1 MNEWDR
7 DNLQFI
13 LNTTDESFED
23 WLDQADNDD
32 VEYALSLIRTAK
44 AELLTQE
51 YELLDEV
58 NDMSDANLLID
69 RIRNVRKDQL
79 FLGRIWF

>member
-1 MNEWDR
+1 MNDWDR
-7 DNLQFI
+7 DNLHFI
-13 LNTTDESFED
+13 LNTTDDSFED

-32 VEYALSLIRTAK
+32 IDYALNLIRTAK

-51 YELLDEV
+51 HELLDEV

-69 RIRNVRKDQL
+69 RIRNVGKDS
-79 FLGRIWF
+79 

>member
-1 MNEWDR
+1 MNDWDR
-7 DNLQFI
+7 DNLHFI

-69 RIRNVRKDQL
+69 RIRNVRKD
-79 FLGRIWF
+79 

>member
-51 YELLDEV
+51 HELLDEV
-58 NDMSDANLLID
+58 NDVSDANLLID
-69 RIRNVRKDQL
+69 RIRNVRKD
-79 FLGRIWF
+79 

>member
-1 MNEWDR
+1 MNDWDR
-7 DNLQFI
+7 DNLHFI

-32 VEYALSLIRTAK
+32 IDYALNLIRTAK

-51 YELLDEV
+51 HELLDDI
-58 NDMSDANLLID
+58 NDTAEANLLID
-69 RIRNVRKDQL
+69 RIRNVRKD
-79 FLGRIWF
+79 

>member
-1 MNEWDR
+1 MNDWDR
-7 DNLQFI
+7 DNLHFI

-69 RIRNVRKDQL
+69 RIRNVGKDS
-79 FLGRIWF
+79 

>member
-1 MNEWDR
+1 MNDWDR
-7 DNLQFI
+7 DNLHFI
-13 LNTTDESFED
+13 LNTTDESFDD

-69 RIRNVRKDQL
+69 RIRNVRKD
-79 FLGRIWF
+79 

>member
-1 MNEWDR
+1 MNDWDR
-7 DNLQFI
+7 DNLHFI

-32 VEYALSLIRTAK
+32 VEYALNLIRIAK

-51 YELLDEV
+51 HELLDDVE
-58 NDMSDANLLID
+58 NTAEADLLIE
-69 RIRNVRKDQL
+69 RIRNVRKD
-79 FLGRIWF
+79 

>member
-1 MNEWDR
+1 MNDWDR
-7 DNLQFI
+7 DNLHFI

-32 VEYALSLIRTAK
+32 VEYALTLIRIAK

-51 YELLDEV
+51 HELLDDVE
-58 NDMSDANLLID
+58 NTAEADLLIE
-69 RIRNVRKDQL
+69 RIRNVRKD
-79 FLGRIWF
+79 

>member
-32 VEYALSLIRTAK
+32 VEYALSLIRMAK

-51 YELLDEV
+51 HELLDDV
-58 NDMSDANLLID
+58 DDVSDANLLID
-69 RIRNVRKDQL
+69 RIRNVRKD
-79 FLGRIWF
+79 

>member
-1 MNEWDR
+1 MNDWDR
-7 DNLQFI
+7 DNLHFI

-58 NDMSDANLLID
+58 NDMSEANLLID
-69 RIRNVRKDQL
+69 RIRNVRKD
-79 FLGRIWF
+79 

>member
-1 MNEWDR
+1 MNDWDR
-7 DNLQFI
+7 DNLHFI
-13 LNTTDESFED
+13 LNTTDKSFED

-69 RIRNVRKDQL
+69 RIRNVRKD
-79 FLGRIWF
+79 